1 MIFTTIKHF
10 FIKPF
15 IFNFGVDFE
24 IITYPN
30 FNNNLVIQDCIV
42 ELQSYFETDKW
53 QINQPIITTEIKNL
67 IGGVRGVQTLED
79 LRFHNIN
86 DSTGIGYSQYKYDF
100 KAATRSEV
108 IYPSLDPSIF
118 ELKYPNADINGRVT
132 TY

>member
-1 MIFTTIKHF
+1 MLTDAINIKNAF
-10 FIKPF
+10 VI
-15 IFNFGVDFE
+15 NFGLEFE
-24 IITYPN
+24 ITVFKN
-30 FNNNLVIQDCIV
+30 FNNQETLLNCIT
-42 ELQSYFETDKW
+42 EISNYFKTDKW